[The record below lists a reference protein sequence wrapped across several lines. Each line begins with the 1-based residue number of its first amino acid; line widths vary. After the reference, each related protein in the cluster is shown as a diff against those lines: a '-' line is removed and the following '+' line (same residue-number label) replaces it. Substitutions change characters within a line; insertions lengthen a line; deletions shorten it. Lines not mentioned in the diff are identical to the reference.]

1 MHEVL
6 VWGIGTSYDRF
17 RRFLNESQVK
27 INALISSY
35 DEHIKS
41 IDGIDV
47 IKPEDIKN
55 FNYEF
60 IIVASSFFEEIVK
73 TARGGGINR
82 EKLIDAKVFELNG
95 FDFDRYV
102 SIINKNISIVSDD
115 CWGGVLYHSLGL
127 EFKTP
132 FINFGVDHDG
142 YVELVNNLKYYLSMP
157 LTIDNKIHSNYMIG
171 NLKKM
176 VNFYFNHDVS
186 ESEIIKKWNRRVERF
201 NFENYLVKM
210 TLNNDE
216 DIERF
221 KKISV
226 KKVGFYHKKIYLENI
241 IYLEDW
247 YDIKIRYKNGWSFN
261 KLAWSTVEKN
271 SNFGRYYDVF
281 KLLNGESDFMRN
293 ITYK

>member
-1 MHEVL
+1 
-6 VWGIGTSYDRF
+6 
-17 RRFLNESQVK
+17 
-27 INALISSY
+27 
-35 DEHIKS
+35 
-41 IDGIDV
+41 
-47 IKPEDIKN
+47 
-55 FNYEF
+55 
-60 IIVASSFFEEIVK
+60 
-73 TARGGGINR
+73 
-82 EKLIDAKVFELNG
+82 
-95 FDFDRYV
+95 
-102 SIINKNISIVSDD
+102 
-115 CWGGVLYHSLGL
+115 
-127 EFKTP
+127 
-132 FINFGVDHDG
+132 
-142 YVELVNNLKYYLSMP
+142 MP

-210 TLNNDE
+210 TLNNDK